1 MWQLWD
7 SFSHV
12 GGIRW
17 RGQPEIWSYGVF
29 TPMVFS
35 LFKSNSGLFSSLLW
49 LDCAGVNTVIT
60 VLLKIKPRGVSLWC
74 ERDPTAFWTDYHAG
88 VWYGGTTTTLEGKM
102 QHAELTNDRRRSL
115 GALGSLRRTAWS
127 LSKRFRCSDLLS
139 RSSTVWFSRL
149 FLVFVS
155 PQSMRSWRRCSEN
168 SKHTIHTAL

>member
-35 LFKSNSGLFSSLLW
+35 LFKSNSVLFSSLLW

-74 ERDPTAFWTDYHAG
+74 ERDPTAFWTDYPG
-88 VWYGGTTTTLEGKM
+88 VWYGGGRCYIYM
-102 QHAELTNDRRRSL
+102 QRSVRASNNLQVYKLKLIRTRGNSHTPFFHWQELKSTFIFLDNL
-115 GALGSLRRTAWS
+115 MRTWPCYCD
-127 LSKRFRCSDLLS
+127 K
-139 RSSTVWFSRL
+139 
-149 FLVFVS
+149 
-155 PQSMRSWRRCSEN
+155 
-168 SKHTIHTAL
+168 KY

>member
-1 MWQLWD
+1 M
-7 SFSHV
+7 
-12 GGIRW
+12 
-17 RGQPEIWSYGVF
+17 
-29 TPMVFS
+29 
-35 LFKSNSGLFSSLLW
+35 K
-49 LDCAGVNTVIT
+49 
-60 VLLKIKPRGVSLWC
+60 
-74 ERDPTAFWTDYHAG
+74 
-88 VWYGGTTTTLEGKM
+88 GTTWGGGRRCYIYMQRSVRASNNLQVYKLKLIRTRGNSHMFFHWQELKSTFIFLDNLMRTWPCYCDKKVLKSSRKCTQPSVELHFPISCLAVSTLEGKM